1 MAPKNKLEGEA
12 PNLRVLHSFRGPEST
27 HVPVGAVIPKAALD
41 AGDWRTLLNMTPPK
55 VAETFDD
62 INDGIEDEDATQAAG
77 LPVVV

>member
-1 MAPKNKLEGEA
+1 MAPKTKPESEA

-27 HVPVGAVIPKAALD
+27 HVPVGAVIPKAALE

-62 INDGIEDEDATQAAG
+62 VSDPDEETEAVG
-77 LPVVV
+77 LPVVA